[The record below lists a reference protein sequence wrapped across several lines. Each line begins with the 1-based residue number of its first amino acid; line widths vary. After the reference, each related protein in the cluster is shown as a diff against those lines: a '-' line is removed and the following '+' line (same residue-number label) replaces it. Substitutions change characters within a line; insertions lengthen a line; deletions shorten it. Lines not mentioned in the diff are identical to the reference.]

1 MNEYTTRSALQ
12 HESPCK
18 YILRIFCNNF
28 IPPYIGVHLNMYIL
42 KVGVEESKK
51 TNNAKNV
58 VRFKQLIRDL

>member
-1 MNEYTTRSALQ
+1 MTININYE
-12 HESPCK
+12 
-18 YILRIFCNNF
+18 RIFCNNF